1 MNIKVYSEFNGKLE
15 NIWKNFEEQ
24 AIMTPFQSWAW
35 LAHWYETVG
44 DPLFTVT
51 PQVVHIYDHE
61 ETIAIIP
68 LSIRKRFGAKLLEW
82 MGGINTDYMG
92 PLIHPDFKEKN
103 GINDLW
109 PSIINKLKKYDIIH
123 FEKQMESTKAF
134 LCQIGVEY
142 KIDQKLNAYN
152 VNLPANWDTY
162 FNGLKKNLRSDSR
175 RQQRRLKEI
184 GTLEFVCANNF
195 KDKNEIIKTM
205 ITQKRRRYQETGVS
219 DFLALEEYR
228 KFYKGLASIQSEKL
242 NIHCSSLILDGTKV
256 ATHVGF
262 VDKTTF
268 FYLMPTY
275 EGGEWEKYSPG
286 RLLLIELFNWA
297 INNNLKFFDFTI
309 GGEAY
314 KKDWCNIETGLYDI
328 RRVVAP
334 IGIFY
339 ILIIGI
345 KSILKSTQIFS
356 KTIKFIRK

>member
-15 NIWKNFEEQ
+15 NIWKKFEEQ

-61 ETIAIIP
+61 ETIAIMP

-92 PLIHPDFKEKN
+92 PLLHSEFENKN

-109 PSIINKLKKYDIIH
+109 SKIINKLNKYDALH
-123 FEKQMESTKAF
+123 FQKQMESTKTF
-134 LCQIGVEY
+134 LYHIGFEY
-142 KIDQKLNAYN
+142 KINQQLKAYN
-152 VNLPANWDTY
+152 VALPDDWETY
-162 FNGLKKNLRSDSR
+162 YNGLKKSLRSDSR
-175 RQQRRLKEI
+175 RQLRRIKEI
-184 GTLEFVCANNF
+184 GTLEFVIDNDL
-195 KDKNEIIKTM
+195 KVKNEIIQTM
-205 ITQKRRRYQETGVS
+205 ITQKRRRYQATGVS

-228 KFYKGLASIQSEKL
+228 KFYKGLASIPSEEL
-242 NIHCSSLILDGTKV
+242 NIHCASLILDDTKV

-262 VDKTTF
+262 VDKSTF

-286 RLLLIELFNWA
+286 RLLLIELFKWA
-297 INNNLKFFDFTI
+297 INNNLNFFDFTI

-314 KKDWCNIETGLYDI
+314 KKDWCNIETSLYET
-328 RRVVAP
+328 RKVVAP

-339 ILIIGI
+339 ILIISL
-345 KSILKSTQIFS
+345 KSILMTTQIFS